1 MTAHD
6 DQPTPVDE
14 AFAAYLE
21 YLDGT
26 GPEPDVSTLDP
37 AERAEYERDVA
48 TAHALSAST
57 YEPPPLEEDPIAIRF
72 GFNRAGSD
80 TNLSGPRLRE
90 ARKDA
95 GLSVEQLATALTDAG
110 QSRSTA
116 EVFRLE
122 QAATTE
128 VTIAFLG
135 VLAAVLDISVADLE
149 APDSRPVSD
158 FRAFLASDAFDAFD
172 AEIAR
177 WAREHHTDV
186 AELRTAAQREL
197 AGASFRNAQHSP
209 EQWLALLRAF
219 LEGRSR

>member
-6 DQPTPVDE
+6 DQPTRVDE

-26 GPEPDVSTLDP
+26 GAEPDVSTLDS

-122 QAATTE
+122 QAATSE
-128 VTIAFLG
+128 VTVAFIG
-135 VLAAVLDISVADLE
+135 VLAAVLDVAVADLE
-149 APDSRPVSD
+149 ASDSRLVSD
-158 FRAFLASDAFDAFD
+158 FRAFLASDAFDA
-172 AEIAR
+172 EIER
-177 WAREHHTDV
+177 WAREHHADV
-186 AELRTAAQREL
+186 AELRSAARREL